1 MVIQADGQVGGH
13 VEGQKP
19 EAPLAIFITWDEMHA
34 LTEDD
39 FASASSV
46 RFTKTA
52 PQELGGLNGNQFRA

>member
-1 MVIQADGQVGGH
+1 MVIQADGQVSD
-13 VEGQKP
+13 QKP
-19 EAPLAIFITWDEMHA
+19 EAPLDILITWDEMHA